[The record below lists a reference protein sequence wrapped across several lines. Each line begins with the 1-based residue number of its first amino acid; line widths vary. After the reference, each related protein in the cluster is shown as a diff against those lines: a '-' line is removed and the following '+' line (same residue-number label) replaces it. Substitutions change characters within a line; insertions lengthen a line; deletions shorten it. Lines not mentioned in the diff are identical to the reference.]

1 MSTEVKFRRG
11 STTQHASFTG
21 AQGEVTVDTDLN
33 TLRIH
38 DGATVGGHRALL
50 HSEFVGTGTGTL
62 TQIDTGVGLSGGPIT
77 ASGTLTLDTA
87 TQTTLT
93 NSQTAYSWG
102 DHATFSYLTN
112 IIGQNLGN
120 LLNVNDSAVTDGQI
134 LQFQSNTSQY
144 LPVDMPSGGSGGG
157 GSSAFTGLT
166 DTPSNFTGEAFKI
179 LRVNTAGTALEFIEN
194 TGEANLASNR
204 GAGEGLVFFA
214 KDNSTGDLQFRS
226 IRAGQGM
233 TVTQTPNEITIDAPN
248 LTYTAGTGLDLN
260 NNIFSIEGGYVKNT
274 GNFNLAGDI
283 TFSGNAIF
291 QQQLTYGS
299 QIVIDHPASV
309 NKEIFFRGKVADAL
323 NDFVEMSNAAPTTA
337 QLSPCVRGG
346 VESSTAIASMSV
358 IGEVPTAKDTGTYP
372 MMDFIVKKGGNVID
386 YAYGQEAA
394 VTVRPLFDFK
404 NYNTSVLIIKPSGT
418 EIATG
423 LTVNGD
429 TLIPHNLK
437 FKNSFSLKSG
447 LESAISA
454 ATYPGCVGV
463 ASNELYFSATSNSGE
478 WLRVAKSTEVPAGV
492 WYKFSADSGTSA
504 EATSVSDE
512 LTIAG
517 GTGIDTAIAGNTI
530 TITNTG
536 GSGGG
541 GGTTQD
547 LWATLTADTGTTTA
561 NSSTDALTITG
572 GNNVTTTITGD
583 EITIDSSI
591 SADVFKSIAVAN
603 NDTVIASGLED
614 TITLVAGPN
623 IDIDTDAGAQSITI
637 TSTASGSGGGGTT
650 TAFGTI
656 SVQGQ
661 VDVVADNAASAGD
674 TLTLIAGTGIAL
686 STDNSADSITVTNSA
701 QATTAFSTIA
711 VTGTNAIAAD
721 SATDTLTFNAGPNI
735 QLASD
740 VANDTITISAS
751 AVTQETYKSIAV
763 SGQNT
768 LTADQSDDTVT
779 FVEGSGITITTSSTN
794 DTITFA
800 AGAATFDPRSAS
812 ARTFWVQTPVY
823 DYVISNTYHAV
834 DTIAVT
840 GNNLGGGTA
849 VSPTIYLIGGHTYG
863 FALDCSSHGF
873 VIKTSSGEGVTGNTS
888 NAYDTGLRHI
898 DTLGTWSY
906 GSNAQGKTSGTLF
919 WTVPQVISGNY
930 IYQCT
935 AHANMHGIM
944 KVVDIT
950 TLFPMGAATSS
961 VAGTAGIAPAPS
973 AGDESKVLAGDASWI
988 AN

>member
-38 DGATVGGHRALL
+38 DGATVGGHRILL

-62 TQIDTGVGLSGGPIT
+62 TQINTGTGLDGGPIT
-77 ASGTLTLDTA
+77 ASGTIELDAA

-102 DHATFSYLTN
+102 DHATFNYLTS
-112 IIGQNLGN
+112 IISENLGS
-120 LLNVNDSAVTDGQI
+120 LLNVNDSAITDGQI
-134 LQFQSNTSQY
+134 LQYQSNTNQY
-144 LPVDMPSGGSGGG
+144 LPIDLPTGGGGGG

-179 LRVNTAGTALEFIEN
+179 LRVNTGESALEFIEN
-194 TGEANLASNR
+194 IGESNLASNR
-204 GAGEGLVFFA
+204 GAGEGQVFFA

-233 TVTQTPNEITIDAPN
+233 TITQTPNEITIDAPN
-248 LTYTAGTGLDLN
+248 LSYTAGTGLDLN
-260 NNIFSIEGGYVKNT
+260 NNVFSIESGFVKTT
-274 GNFNLAGDI
+274 GNFTLSGDI
-283 TFSGNAIF
+283 TFAGDAIF
-291 QQQLTYGS
+291 QDQLTYGS
-299 QIVIDHPASV
+299 EIVIDHPASI
-309 NKEIFFRGKVADAL
+309 NKEIFFRGKIADAA
-323 NDFVEMSNAAPTTA
+323 NDFVEMSNAVPTTA

-346 VESSTAIASMSV
+346 VESSAAIASMSV

-372 MMDFIVKKGGNVID
+372 MMDFIVRQGSDVTD
-386 YAYGQEAA
+386 YAYGSTN
-394 VTVRPLFDFK
+394 VIGTRPLFDFK
-404 NYNTSVLIIKPSGT
+404 NHNVSVLKINLSST
-418 EIATG
+418 TIANG
-423 LTVNGD
+423 LSVGGD
-429 TLIPHNLK
+429 ALIPHNLK

-447 LESAISA
+447 LESAIDA

-478 WLRVAKSTEVPAGV
+478 WLRVAKSTEVPSGV
-492 WYKFSADSGTSA
+492 YYKITADSGGSA
-504 EATSVSDE
+504 EATSVLDE
-512 LTIAG
+512 LIIAG
-517 GTGIDTAIAGNTI
+517 GTGCDTSRSGNTI

-536 GSGGG
+536 GGGG

-547 LWATLTADTGTTTA
+547 LWETINADTGTTTA
-561 NSSTDALTITG
+561 NSSTDVFTITG
-572 GNNVTTTITGD
+572 GTNVTTSIVGD
-583 EITIDSSI
+583 ELTIDSSI
-591 SADVFKSIAVAN
+591 TADVFKSIAVAN
-603 NDTVIASGLED
+603 EDTVIAAGLED
-614 TITLVAGPN
+614 TLTFIAGPN
-623 IDIDTDAGAQSITI
+623 IDIETDAGAQSITI
-637 TSTASGSGGGGTT
+637 TSTASGGGGGGATT

-661 VDVVADNAASAGD
+661 QDVVADNSSSSGD

-711 VTGTNAIAAD
+711 VTGTNSIAAD
-721 SATDTLTFNAGPNI
+721 SATDTLTLAPGSNI
-735 QLASD
+735 QIATD
-740 VANDTITISAS
+740 VNNDVITISAS
-751 AVTQETYKSIAV
+751 AMTQDTYKSIAV

-768 LTADQSDDTVT
+768 LTADQVDDTVT
-779 FVEGSGITITTSSTN
+779 FVEGTGITITTSSLN
-794 DTITFA
+794 DTVTFA
-800 AGAATFDPRSAS
+800 AGAADYEARHAA
-812 ARTFWVQTPVY
+812 ARTFWVATPVY

-840 GNNLGGGTA
+840 GNNLGGGAA
-849 VSPTIYLIGGHTYG
+849 VSPTIYLIGGHTYA
-863 FALDCSSHGF
+863 FALDCSGHGF
-873 VIKTSSGEGVTGNTS
+873 VIKTSAGEGITGNTT
-888 NAYDTGLRHI
+888 NAYDVGLRHL
-898 DTLGTWSY
+898 DTSGTWSY
-906 GSNAQGKTSGTLF
+906 GANAQGKISGTLF

-950 TLFPMGAATSS
+950 TLFPMGAATSGT
-961 VAGTAGIAPAPS
+961 AGTAGIVPAPA
-973 AGDESKVLAGDASWI
+973 AGDESNVLSGDASWV